1 MKQTTCFLIVLLWS
15 FTMFAAKI
23 KYPGKKTF
31 IYRYALIDKASTEF
45 TLDQPLQF
53 LSQKSLERRKRQ
65 GLSVDST
72 DLPVCKQYIRQ
83 FHRKGIHI
91 IGTSRWQNTILAS
104 SSDSLLLASLDTLS
118 IVRKSTCVFVSP
130 DSIEH
135 PGDIRWNVHED
146 FNRWDSVKNDPYG
159 MARQQIETLEGIFL
173 HEMGYR
179 GKGITIAVLDGGF
192 QNYKR
197 IPAFKRTNILGT
209 HDFIKP
215 REDKKYGA
223 FESIDHG
230 TKVLSAMAAY
240 APEVTIGT
248 APEASYWLLRCEDP
262 LTEQPVEEDY
272 WTMAVE
278 MADSCCKRTS
288 LSGVP

>member
-1 MKQTTCFLIVLLWS
+1 
-15 FTMFAAKI
+15 
-23 KYPGKKTF
+23 
-31 IYRYALIDKASTEF
+31 
-45 TLDQPLQF
+45 
-53 LSQKSLERRKRQ
+53 
-65 GLSVDST
+65 
-72 DLPVCKQYIRQ
+72 
-83 FHRKGIHI
+83 
-91 IGTSRWQNTILAS
+91 
-104 SSDSLLLASLDTLS
+104 
-118 IVRKSTCVFVSP
+118 
-130 DSIEH
+130 
-135 PGDIRWNVHED
+135 
-146 FNRWDSVKNDPYG
+146 
-159 MARQQIETLEGIFL
+159 
-173 HEMGYR
+173 MGYR

-248 APEASYWLLRCEDP
+248 APDASYWLLRCEDP

-278 MADSCCKRTS
+278 MADSLGADIINSS
-288 LSGVP
+288 LGYYAFENGQGNYRLQD

>member
-45 TLDQPLQF
+45 TLDHPLQF
-53 LSQKSLERRKRQ
+53 LSQKSLERRQRQ

-118 IVRKSTCVFVSP
+118 IVRKSTCVFASP

-159 MARQQIETLEGIFL
+159 MARNQIEMLNGIRL
-173 HEMGYR
+173 HELDCTGR
-179 GKGITIAVLDGGF
+179 GISIAVIDGGF
-192 QNYKR
+192 QNYDR
-197 IPAFKRTNILGT
+197 IPAFKSTHIKGT
-209 HDFIKP
+209 FNFVATGN
-215 REDKKYGA
+215 RKYWRMQ
-223 FESIDHG
+223 EMENPVDECVDYIDI
-230 TKVLSAMAAY
+230 Y
-240 APEVTIGT
+240 F
-248 APEASYWLLRCEDP
+248 
-262 LTEQPVEEDY
+262 
-272 WTMAVE
+272 
-278 MADSCCKRTS
+278 KR
-288 LSGVP
+288 